1 MFIDF
6 RERGKDR
13 GREGVTE
20 RGGEREKH
28 RCGRSIDGL
37 LPVQISTISR
47 TRNLGMCPDQ
57 CLNLHPFQCM
67 GQCFNVNMFSAI
79 CCGILGM

>member
-57 CLNLHPFQCM
+57 
-67 GQCFNVNMFSAI
+67 
-79 CCGILGM
+79 